1 MLCVTASS
9 PVQRVHNGVVCDLL
23 YMAPVLV
30 LTLAAPLV
38 KAGAWAPC
46 GCIFAGGIEGGPL

>member
-38 KAGAWAPC
+38 KAGAWATC
-46 GCIFAGGIEGGPL
+46 GWLFTGGINGEPL